1 MRLRSSFAAALLL
14 ASTPVIGQDRST
26 PSPAPDNTR
35 ANKQRSLEGAPTADK
50 ASNEKSDLEMAAAI
64 RRAIVEDDS
73 LSTYAK
79 NVKIV
84 ARDGAVH
91 LVGPVRSEQE
101 KRLVEE
107 LARKQAGAAK
117 VTSDI
122 QVSPQR

>member
-1 MRLRSSFAAALLL
+1 MRLRSLFAAALLL
-14 ASTPVIGQDRST
+14 VATPATSQEKAA

-35 ANKQRSLEGAPTADK
+35 ANRQKALEGLPTAER

-91 LVGPVRSEQE
+91 LVGPVRSDQE

-107 LARKQAGAAK
+107 IARKQAGAAK

-122 QVSPQR
+122 QVSPER

>member
-1 MRLRSSFAAALLL
+1 MRHRPLFAAALLL
-14 ASTPVIGQDRST
+14 VATPAIGQEKAT

-35 ANKQRSLEGAPTADK
+35 VNRQKALEGLPTAEK

-91 LVGPVRSEQE
+91 LVGPVRSDQE
-101 KRLVEE
+101 RRLVEE
-107 LARKQAGAAK
+107 IARKEAGAAK

-122 QVSPQR
+122 QVSPER